1 MDGGNP
7 QDSQGKE
14 HALRYLV
21 TGANRGIGLELTRQL
36 LDRGDE
42 VLATARRPEA
52 AVALQDL
59 NRAHGDRLTVLALD
73 VGDPDS
79 VAALRRGVERDT
91 IDVLVNNAGI
101 GAETG
106 RLGELDHEALRH
118 VFEIDAVGPLRVIE
132 AVLPALLRG
141 VTRKIVNVTSKM
153 GSIGDNGSGGAYGYR
168 MAKVALNMA
177 TRSVAR
183 DLAGEGVIAFVVHP
197 GWVKTDMGGP
207 HALITTGQSVAAMLR
222 VIDGAGPEESGRFW
236 EWNGKEIPW

>member
-1 MDGGNP
+1 M
-7 QDSQGKE
+7 
-14 HALRYLV
+14 RYLV

-52 AVALQDL
+52 AAGLQEL
-59 NRAHGDRLTVLALD
+59 VRAHGERLQVLPLD

-79 VAALRRGVERDT
+79 VATLRRALEREA

-106 RLGELDHEALRH
+106 RLGELDYEALRH
-118 VFEIDAVGPLRVIE
+118 VFEIDAVGPLRVVE
-132 AVLPALLRG
+132 AALPAILRSG
-141 VTRKIVNVTSKM
+141 TRKIVNVTSKM
-153 GSIGDNGSGGAYGYR
+153 GSIDDNGSGGAYGYR

-177 TRSVAR
+177 TRSIAR

-207 HALITTGQSVAAMLR
+207 HALITPGQSVAAMLR
-222 VIDGAGPEESGRFW
+222 VIDGAGPEQSGRFW